1 MKRALTIILVALI
14 SAAAFAQGPP
24 DSTSLLSVKATASAL
39 NPGWPGSAVITLTV
53 APGWHVNSNK
63 PSEDYLKP
71 TLVSFHAAK
80 GFKFGPPKYPA
91 PQSTK
96 LEFSDKPLSVFE
108 GVAVVTVPITAA
120 GSAKPGKVVLKG
132 EVSFQPCNASSCFAP
147 ATKPFTLAVT
157 VLPGAKKPPVPS
169 KPKPTVAVADTSPKD
184 NTSVTKAAPTNAP
197 VIPTPAVVV
206 RKPAQAPVTKPVTV
220 APVPIASATTAA
232 APQQAPP
239 DPWSDALKTRGL
251 PVFLVLLFVAGLALN
266 LTPCV
271 YPMIA
276 VTMSVFGA
284 RAGETRGRMLGKAIV
299 YVLGMATMYTSLGLV
314 AALTGGLFGGVL
326 QSVWVQLGI
335 AVFLIA
341 MALGM
346 FGLFTL
352 QLPPSLANKLGGS
365 GRTGLIGL
373 FLSGLVVGLFAAPC
387 VGPVV
392 LGLLVLVGSRHD
404 VAFGAITFFTLALGL
419 GAPYV
424 VLALFTGLLGKL
436 PRSGGWMET
445 VKHFFGVV
453 LMAVASRYVVL
464 AFAKDYV
471 DLVTPLALVLGGDYL
486 GFIESHGGESARF
499 ANNKRGLAV
508 LAISAGVFLAAVAW
522 NGLNG
527 PAPAREAGW
536 TVYSDAAFQDA
547 RAAGKPIVLDFG
559 ASWCAACREL
569 QAKTFPDPRVVD
581 ALTPFAKFRV
591 DLDGV
596 NRAQEPALR
605 ARWNVKGLPDI
616 VFVNEAGQIVPAAR
630 VGGFLP
636 PDQFLSKISAA
647 RQPKSASAAQAS
659 PVRTKIDGD
668 NPHGPLADGNA

>member
-1 MKRALTIILVALI
+1 MLI
-14 SAAAFAQGPP
+14 SVASWAQGPP
-24 DSTSLLSVKATASAL
+24 DSASLLAVKATAPAL
-39 NPGWPGSAVITLTV
+39 KPGQAGSATVTLTI
-53 APGWHVNSNK
+53 PSGWHVNSNK

-71 TLVSFHAAK
+71 TLVSFHPAK
-80 GFKFGPPKYPA
+80 GFKIGPSKYPA
-91 PQSTK
+91 AQTTK

-108 GVAVVTVPITAA
+108 GVTVIAVPITALNT
-120 GSAKPGKVVLKG
+120 AKPGKAVLNG

-147 ATKPFTLAVT
+147 AVKPFTLAVT
-157 VLPGAKKPPVPS
+157 VLPGAKKPAAVS
-169 KPKPTVAVADTSPKD
+169 KPKPTAAITD
-184 NTSVTKAAPTNAP
+184 KAQK
-197 VIPTPAVVV
+197 PAVVEADKTQ
-206 RKPAQAPVTKPVTV
+206 KPIAPVVKAPPAPVPAKPRPSVAVPKTESAPVTKAPVV
-220 APVPIASATTAA
+220 APIPAATPATAA
-232 APQQAPP
+232 QAPP
-239 DPWSDALKTRGL
+239 DPWSDALRTRGL
-251 PVFLVLLFVAGLALN
+251 PVFLLLLFVAGLALN

-352 QLPPSLANKLGGS
+352 QLPPTLANKLGGS

-373 FLSGLVVGLFAAPC
+373 FVSGLVVGLFAAPC

-392 LGLLVLVGSRHD
+392 LGLLVLVGAKHD
-404 VAFGAITFFTLALGL
+404 IGFGAITFFTLALGL

-453 LMAVASRYVVL
+453 LMAVAARYIVL

-471 DLVTPLALVLGGDYL
+471 DLVTPVALILGGDYL
-486 GFIESHGGESARF
+486 GFFESHGGESPRF

-508 LAISAGVFLAAVAW
+508 LAISAGVFLATVAW
-522 NGLNG
+522 TGLNG
-527 PAPAREAGW
+527 PPPAREAAW

-569 QAKTFPDPRVVD
+569 QDKTFPDPRVVD

-591 DLDGV
+591 DLDGA
-596 NRAQEPALR
+596 NRSQEPALR
-605 ARWNVKGLPDI
+605 ARWNVKGLPDV
-616 VFVNEAGQIVPAAR
+616 VFINEVGQVVPAAR

-636 PDQFLSKISAA
+636 PSQFLSKISAA
-647 RQPKSASAAQAS
+647 RQSQSALA
-659 PVRTKIDGD
+659 
-668 NPHGPLADGNA
+668 PHTVTRMPS